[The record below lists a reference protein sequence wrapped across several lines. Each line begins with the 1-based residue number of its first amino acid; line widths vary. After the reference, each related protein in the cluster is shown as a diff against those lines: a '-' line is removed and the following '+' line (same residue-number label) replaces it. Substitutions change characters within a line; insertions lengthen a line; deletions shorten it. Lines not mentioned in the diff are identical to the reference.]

1 VSGGLLEIAGVE
13 KRFGG
18 LAALAGVTFTVAPGE
33 ILGLIGPNGAGKTTL
48 FNVVTGVL
56 RPDAGAVR
64 FDGRDISRA
73 PGHEICRL
81 GIGRTFQTVRPFL
94 DMTVREN
101 VAVGAFFGN
110 RGAGLSREQRDRL
123 AAEMLD
129 VVGLGAKADVPA
141 RALTLVDRKMV
152 ELARVLATRPRVVLL
167 DEVLAGLHPTEMLHA
182 TRFIARMRDEMGI
195 TVIWI
200 EHVMRALMSTCERVV
215 VLNYGQVLAAGRP
228 AEVVENPDVVRAYLG
243 EKRAAAP

>member
-1 VSGGLLEIAGVE
+1 MSAVLEITGVE

-18 LAALAGVTFTVAPGE
+18 LAALAGVTFGVARGE

-48 FNVVTGVL
+48 FNVITGVL
-56 RPDAGAVR
+56 RADAGTVR
-64 FDGRDISRA
+64 FDGRDISRR

-101 VAVGAFFGN
+101 IAVGAFFGN
-110 RGAGLSREQRDRL
+110 RGAGVTREERDRL
-123 AAEMLD
+123 AAEMLAF
-129 VVGLGAKADVPA
+129 VGLTAKADAPT
-141 RALTLVDRKMV
+141 RALTLVERKMV

-182 TRFIARMRDEMGI
+182 TRFIGRMRDEMGI

-228 AEVVENPDVVRAYLG
+228 AEVVENPDVIRAYLG
-243 EKRAAAP
+243 EKRAAAR